1 MTNTNQCGNKDK
13 LSSDATTRIRDSLN
27 RSSEMSINDVFPHCI
42 TEIKNLRLRN
52 VNKVIIGN
60 LNINSLPNKFDQ
72 LREIVLKYVD
82 VLVVT
87 ETKLDDTFLTSQ
99 FLVTGFSVPY
109 RLDRNRNR
117 VGIMIFIRDDI
128 PSRVLT
134 KHVFPDDIEGLFIE
148 LNFRKAKWL
157 LFGTYHPP
165 SQSDSYYFNNLDK
178 ALDLYSHY
186 NKKLLVGD
194 FNTEVSDVLSIFL
207 YQHDLENLVK
217 DKTCFKNANN
227 PSTIDLFLTN
237 NSLAFQ
243 NTTATFTGLSD
254 CHKLV
259 LTVLKTIFS
268 KNKPKELFYR
278 DYKKFNFSDFNN
290 ELKNIFSRNTV
301 GSCYQFE
308 QIFLNVLD
316 KHAPMKRKL
325 LRANHSAY
333 ISKPLRKA
341 IMRRSHLEKVYY
353 KNKSE
358 KSFKAYKKQ
367 KNFCSRL
374 YKNERKR
381 FFNNLNPSFVTD
393 NKLFWK
399 TIKPFFSNKVNYG
412 SQIKLVEKDE
422 VLQDDDQIAKEL
434 NKFFMNA
441 VSTLNIKENRFI
453 TNRSS
458 DGITD
463 PVDKAID
470 KYKFHPSIL
479 LIQKHLK
486 NHDIFSFKTVDIGD
500 IKKEINSINPKK
512 ATTSNGIPPKIL
524 KKSSKV
530 SASVLHKLFND
541 SIEKSDFPQNLKL
554 ADITPVYKKND
565 PLDKTNYR
573 PVSILPVVSKIFE
586 IIMQKQI
593 NDCII
598 SFLSPYLCG
607 YRKGFNTQHAL
618 LTLVENWRKSLDNK
632 GFGGAILMDL
642 SKAFDTLNHDLLI
655 AKLHAH
661 GFQHDAL
668 KLLHSY
674 LSKRWHRTKVNTS
687 FSS

>member
-1 MTNTNQCGNKDK
+1 
-13 LSSDATTRIRDSLN
+13 
-27 RSSEMSINDVFPHCI
+27 MS
-42 TEIKNLRLRN
+42 RN
-52 VNKVIIGN
+52 Y
-60 LNINSLPNKFDQ
+60 SLPNKFDQ

-82 VLVVT
+82 NLVVT

-109 RLDRNRNR
+109 RLDRNRNGG
-117 VGIMIFIRDDI
+117 GIMIFIRDDI

-186 NKKLLVGD
+186 DKKLLVGD
-194 FNTEVSDVLSIFL
+194 FNTKVSDVLSIFL

-227 PSTIDLFLTN
+227 PSIIDLFLTN

-243 NTTATFTGLSD
+243 NTTTTFTGLSD

-259 LTVLKTIFS
+259 LTVLKSTFS

-308 QIFLNVLD
+308 QIFLNVLE

-325 LRANHSAY
+325 LRANHSSY

-412 SQIKLVEKDE
+412 SQIKLVEK
-422 VLQDDDQIAKEL
+422 QDDC
-434 NKFFMNA
+434 
-441 VSTLNIKENRFI
+441 
-453 TNRSS
+453 
-458 DGITD
+458 
-463 PVDKAID
+463 
-470 KYKFHPSIL
+470 
-479 LIQKHLK
+479 
-486 NHDIFSFKTVDIGD
+486 KTMIRLRR
-500 IKKEINSINPKK
+500 N
-512 ATTSNGIPPKIL
+512 
-524 KKSSKV
+524 
-530 SASVLHKLFND
+530 
-541 SIEKSDFPQNLKL
+541 
-554 ADITPVYKKND
+554 
-565 PLDKTNYR
+565 
-573 PVSILPVVSKIFE
+573 
-586 IIMQKQI
+586 
-593 NDCII
+593 
-598 SFLSPYLCG
+598 
-607 YRKGFNTQHAL
+607 
-618 LTLVENWRKSLDNK
+618 
-632 GFGGAILMDL
+632 
-642 SKAFDTLNHDLLI
+642 
-655 AKLHAH
+655 
-661 GFQHDAL
+661 
-668 KLLHSY
+668 
-674 LSKRWHRTKVNTS
+674 
-687 FSS
+687 